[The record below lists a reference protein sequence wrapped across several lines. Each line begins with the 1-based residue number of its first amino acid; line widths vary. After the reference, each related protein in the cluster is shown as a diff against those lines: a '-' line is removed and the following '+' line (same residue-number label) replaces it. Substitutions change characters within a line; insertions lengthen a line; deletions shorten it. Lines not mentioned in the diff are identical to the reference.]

1 MFEYDGKTY
10 CMREL
15 YNMMQEANQ
24 YAQNHCW
31 CCDKEFEMGEQV
43 VQIPVQAGLYC
54 VDCGQS
60 LMKALVVDAEEVKV
74 EEETQGEESKE
85 NCSQNSGC
93 D

>member
-1 MFEYDGKTY
+1 MFEYNGQTY
-10 CMREL
+10 CLREL
-15 YNMMQEANQ
+15 YNMMKEANR

-43 VQIPVQAGLYC
+43 VTIPIQNGLYC
-54 VDCGQS
+54 IDCAQN

-74 EEETQGEESKE
+74 EEEGEEERKE
-85 NCSQNSGC
+85 NIPMDSGS